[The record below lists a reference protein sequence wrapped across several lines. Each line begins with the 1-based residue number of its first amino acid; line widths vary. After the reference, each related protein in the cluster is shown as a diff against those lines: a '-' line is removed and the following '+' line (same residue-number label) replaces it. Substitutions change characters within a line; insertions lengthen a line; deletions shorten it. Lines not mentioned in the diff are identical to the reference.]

1 MVGLLGLIKTLSV
14 PRSLV
19 FLGALMA
26 LGTGFGGY
34 NMAMAAL
41 SPCPLLQGSVA
52 GEVIIVSEKRAKLI
66 YY

>member
-1 MVGLLGLIKTLSV
+1 ML
-14 PRSLV
+14 
-19 FLGALMA
+19 

-52 GEVIIVSEKRAKLI
+52 GEVIIVSEKP
-66 YY
+66 